1 VTSPTACLDIS
12 TPETLDAAIDAV
24 LAALLAGGVVVVP
37 TDTVYGLM
45 CLPRF
50 DEAARSIFAMKQRP
64 ADRRLPIIVAD
75 AGQARRDLPLRWT
88 ATADA
93 LATAFWPGALTIAC
107 GTRPPLPPWLAGRDE
122 VAVRAPAH
130 GLVQGLARRAGPLLM
145 TSANRHGAP
154 TPNSVHDV
162 LADLAAAPA
171 LAVDGGRLTG
181 ASSTLVNTNLP
192 APEIERDGAIPAGEI
207 EAILGRGR

>member
-1 VTSPTACLDIS
+1 MSTAEAL
-12 TPETLDAAIDAV
+12 EAAIDAV
-24 LAALLAGGVVVVP
+24 FAALREGGVVVVP

-45 CLPRF
+45 CLPGF
-50 DEAARSIFAMKQRP
+50 DQATRSIFAMKQRP

-75 AGQARRDLPLRWT
+75 AEQARGELPLRWT
-88 ATADA
+88 APADV
-93 LATAFWPGALTIAC
+93 LASAFWPGALTIAC
-107 GTRPPLPPWLAGRDE
+107 GTQAPLPGWLAGRDE

-162 LADLAAAPA
+162 LADLAGPPA

-192 APEIERDGAIPAGEI
+192 APEIEREGAIPAFEI
-207 EAILGRGR
+207 EAILGLGR

>member
-1 VTSPTACLDIS
+1 MTSPTACLDIS
-12 TPETLDAAIDAV
+12 TSEALQAAIDAV
-24 LAALLAGGVVVVP
+24 LAALYEGGVVVVP
-37 TDTVYGLM
+37 TDTVYGLL

-50 DEAARSIFAMKQRP
+50 DHAERSIFAMKQRP

-75 AGQARRDLPLRWT
+75 REQARRDLPLHWT

-107 GTRPPLPPWLAGRDE
+107 ATRAPLPAWLSGRDE

-130 GLVQGLARRAGPLLM
+130 ELIQALARQAGPLLM

-162 LADLAAAPA
+162 LGDLAAAPA

-181 ASSTLVNTNLP
+181 ASSTLVNTNL
-192 APEIERDGAIPAGEI
+192 AAAAIEREGAIPTGEI
-207 EAILGRGR
+207 EAIIGRGR